1 MEQVKRKVGRPK
13 KIKKGQMIWCPDF
26 CLDSVQAFIETLR
39 QQQNQQQAKT
49 S

>member
-13 KIKKGQMIWCPDF
+13 KTKKGQMIWCPDF
-26 CLDSVQAFIETLR
+26 CLDSVQAFIETLK
-39 QQQNQQQAKT
+39 QQNQQQAKT